1 MIKLH
6 DELREYVYG
15 PSSFSSSYAMKLV
28 EGGSIGDIYGRA
40 FERDAMGRI
49 VYEAEGDSA
58 GLPRTV
64 GDGNTVKV
72 GNANPVFSLSWGNTF
87 SYKGMSLS
95 VLLDCR
101 YGGRLLSQTMADL
114 DSYGVSAATADAR
127 DRGCVMLEGQRID
140 DVKGFYKLVG
150 GRAGV
155 TEYYM
160 YDATNIRLRELAVSY
175 ALPQRLMR
183 RTRVFSGM
191 TVSLVARNLFFI
203 YNGRAVRSRPRP
215 FDGQRQPG
223 DRRLRHADR
232 TEHRLQ
238 HKTGV
243 LRIMKRFYIYLF
255 AAFCTVFLGACTGNF
270 RDMND
275 DLSGI
280 SDGDLEADDNGF
292 GYRLQIVQQGIY
304 FNYDFGKGK
313 NWPFQMTQNLNADM
327 FSGYMHDPKP
337 LQGGSHNSDYNL
349 QDGWNSAMWQFTYS
363 YVMPQIY
370 RLEQT
375 AREKMP
381 PFYAITKILKV
392 LAMHRVTDY
401 YGPVIYSHF
410 ADRGSEYVPDSQQQV
425 YGCFFDDLDE
435 AADILAAWV
444 EEQPEAG
451 EFSRFDLLLDG
462 SYTAWL
468 RFANSLRMRLA
479 VRIAVAAPEKARA
492 EFRKAAAAAGGVTR
506 PVWRMPP

>member
-1 MIKLH
+1 MSLNAYPVYGGALTWQSTVNFAHNRNRVIKLH

-40 FERDAMGRI
+40 FERDATGKI

-58 GLPRTV
+58 GLPRHRGRRQYGEGRQCQSRV
-64 GDGNTVKV
+64 L
-72 GNANPVFSLSWGNTF
+72 ALLGNTF

-203 YNGRAVRSRPRP
+203 YNAAPFDPDLVLSTGNDNQGIDVYGMPTVRSIG
-215 FDGQRQPG
+215 FNI
-223 DRRLRHADR
+223 
-232 TEHRLQ
+232 
-238 HKTGV
+238 K
-243 LRIMKRFYIYLF
+243 
-255 AAFCTVFLGACTGNF
+255 
-270 RDMND
+270 
-275 DLSGI
+275 
-280 SDGDLEADDNGF
+280 LEF
-292 GYRLQIVQQGIY
+292 
-304 FNYDFGKGK
+304 
-313 NWPFQMTQNLNADM
+313 
-327 FSGYMHDPKP
+327 
-337 LQGGSHNSDYNL
+337 
-349 QDGWNSAMWQFTYS
+349 
-363 YVMPQIY
+363 
-370 RLEQT
+370 
-375 AREKMP
+375 
-381 PFYAITKILKV
+381 
-392 LAMHRVTDY
+392 
-401 YGPVIYSHF
+401 
-410 ADRGSEYVPDSQQQV
+410 
-425 YGCFFDDLDE
+425 
-435 AADILAAWV
+435 
-444 EEQPEAG
+444 
-451 EFSRFDLLLDG
+451 
-462 SYTAWL
+462 
-468 RFANSLRMRLA
+468 
-479 VRIAVAAPEKARA
+479 
-492 EFRKAAAAAGGVTR
+492 
-506 PVWRMPP
+506 